1 MIDFNKYNKGLRLYA
16 ALFELNPHIF
26 DTDKFVDMVI
36 LGNNSIGL
44 IYNLL
49 YDQYIISEII
59 QNKFYYNK
67 RFIDYNGTKEYA
79 YIFILFD
86 KEYIDIY
93 KDIYTNGSLLLHN
106 NFYVKICIIW
116 KDFLDSSFFDCL
128 KYEACEQC
136 QQKSQV

>member
-36 LGNNSIGL
+36 LDNNSIGL

-59 QNKFYYNK
+59 QNKFYYVVIKNHLYK
-67 RFIDYNGTKEYA
+67 YP
-79 YIFILFD
+79 YIYL
-86 KEYIDIY
+86 
-93 KDIYTNGSLLLHN
+93 YTP
-106 NFYVKICIIW
+106 YQIK
-116 KDFLDSSFFDCL
+116 
-128 KYEACEQC
+128 
-136 QQKSQV
+136 

>member
-26 DTDKFVDMVI
+26 DTDKFVDIVI

-128 KYEACEQC
+128 KYEACEQY